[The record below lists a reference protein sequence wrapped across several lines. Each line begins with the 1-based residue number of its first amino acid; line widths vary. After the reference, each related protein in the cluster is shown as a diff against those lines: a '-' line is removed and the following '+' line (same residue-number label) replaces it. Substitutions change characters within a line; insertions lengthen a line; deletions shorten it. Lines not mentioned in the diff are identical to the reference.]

1 MAAPGEEELYVALIG
16 DIQGSRRHGDRGTLQ
31 QRFAEA
37 IETAADR
44 REGSEHA
51 APASGPTITTGDEFQ
66 ALFASAAGV
75 EAFLVDVTE
84 LMHPVRLRF
93 GLGLG
98 ELATPLQTEA
108 VGMDGPCFHEAREAL
123 ERADEEDAWVRV
135 GGFGSTWDAS
145 MEAFFDLVAS
155 VRGDWTDRQREFAQ
169 AYRELGVQQAVADRF
184 DVSKS
189 TVSESLS
196 SAHAREVHEA
206 ERAIG
211 TLLAEAARP
220 GEGPA

>member
-1 MAAPGEEELYVALIG
+1 MAGPEEELYAAVIG
-16 DIQGSRRHGDRGTLQ
+16 DIQGSRDHEDRGTLQ

-37 IETAADR
+37 IQAAAER
-44 REGSEHA
+44 CK
-51 APASGPTITTGDEFQ
+51 APQRTSPVSGPTITTGDEFQ
-66 ALFASAAGV
+66 ALFEEAAGV
-75 EAFLVDVTE
+75 EAFLVDVTD

-123 ERADEEDAWVRV
+123 ERADEEEAWVRV
-135 GGFGSTWDAS
+135 GGFGRRFDPSIDAI
-145 MEAFFDLVAS
+145 FDLVAS
-155 VRGDWTDRQREFAQ
+155 VRGDWTDRQRELAT

-196 SAHAREVHEA
+196 SAHAHEVHDA
-206 ERAIG
+206 ETAIG
-211 TLLAEAARP
+211 DLLAEALRLREAL
-220 GEGPA
+220 A